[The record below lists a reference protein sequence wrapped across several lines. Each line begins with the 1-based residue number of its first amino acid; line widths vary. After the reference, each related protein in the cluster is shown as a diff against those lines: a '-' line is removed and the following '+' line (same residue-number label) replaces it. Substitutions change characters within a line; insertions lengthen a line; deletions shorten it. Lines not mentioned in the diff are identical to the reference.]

1 VAVDRERIARAVVE
15 ILAAVGEDP
24 SRAGLSHTPSRVADA
39 YEELFAGVGVDP
51 QTLLAETMPVDAAP
65 GDSSPGGSQSDAVI
79 VTNLAVRSVCEHHL
93 LPFVGQA
100 HVAYLPD
107 ASIIGLGRI
116 SRVVE
121 VLAARPQ
128 FQERLGEQIASAL
141 DEGLSPRGVL
151 VVLDSA
157 HQCVT
162 ARGVGQMS
170 SRTITVASRGELSE
184 PAARSEIMRL
194 MRGGT
199 DG

>member
-1 VAVDRERIARAVVE
+1 MAVDRERIARAVVE

-24 SRAGLSHTPSRVADA
+24 SRESLSETPSRVADA
-39 YEELFAGVGVDP
+39 YEELFAGVGIDP
-51 QTLLAETMPVDAAP
+51 QTLLTETMPVEGSP
-65 GDSSPGGSQSDAVI
+65 EGSSSDAVI
-79 VTNLAVRSVCEHHL
+79 VTNIAVRSVCEHHL

-107 ASIIGLGRI
+107 ARIVGLGRI

-184 PAARSEIMRL
+184 PAARSEIMGL
-194 MRGGT
+194 MHGGT

>member
-1 VAVDRERIARAVVE
+1 MAVDRDRIARAVVE

-24 SRAGLSHTPSRVADA
+24 SREGLSETPSRVADA
-39 YEELFAGVGVDP
+39 YEELFAGVGSDP
-51 QTLLAETMPVDAAP
+51 QTLLAETMPVEPTPA
-65 GDSSPGGSQSDAVI
+65 GSQSDAVI
-79 VTNLAVRSVCEHHL
+79 VTNIALRSVCEHHL
-93 LPFVGQA
+93 LPFVGKA

-107 ASIIGLGRI
+107 SVLIGLGRI

-121 VLAARPQ
+121 TLAARPQ

-141 DEGLSPRGVL
+141 DEALSPRGVL

-170 SRTITVASRGELSE
+170 SRTITVASRGELSK
-184 PAARSEIMRL
+184 PAARSEIMGL
-194 MRGGT
+194 MNGGS

>member
-1 VAVDRERIARAVVE
+1 VAVDRDRIARAVVE

-24 SRAGLSHTPSRVADA
+24 SREGLSETPSRVADA
-39 YEELFAGVGVDP
+39 YEELFAGVGIDP
-51 QTLLAETMPVDAAP
+51 QTLLAETMPVEPMPA
-65 GDSSPGGSQSDAVI
+65 GTQSDAVV
-79 VTNLAVRSVCEHHL
+79 VTNIALRSVCEHHL

-107 ASIIGLGRI
+107 AALIGLGRI

-121 VLAARPQ
+121 TLAARPQ

-141 DEGLSPRGVL
+141 DDALSPRGVL

-184 PAARSEIMRL
+184 PAARSEIMGL
-194 MRGGT
+194 MHGGS

>member
-24 SRAGLSHTPSRVADA
+24 SRPGLSETPSRVADA

-51 QTLLAETMPVDAAP
+51 QTFLAETMPVDAAP
-65 GDSSPGGSQSDAVI
+65 ADSSPGGSQSDAVS
-79 VTNLAVRSVCEHHL
+79 VTNIAVRSVCEHHL

-121 VLAARPQ
+121 SLAARPQ

-141 DEGLSPRGVL
+141 DAGLSPRGVL

-157 HQCVT
+157 HQCVS

-184 PAARSEIMRL
+184 PAARSEIMGL
-194 MRGGT
+194 MHGGS
-199 DG
+199 DD

>member
-1 VAVDRERIARAVVE
+1 MAVDRERIARAVVE

-24 SRAGLSHTPSRVADA
+24 ARADLRETPARVADA

-51 QTLLAETMPVDAAP
+51 QTLLTDTMPAEPD
-65 GDSSPGGSQSDAVI
+65 SDAVV
-79 VTNLAVRSVCEHHL
+79 VTNIAMRSVCEHHL

-100 HVAYLPD
+100 HVAYLPG
-107 ASIIGLGRI
+107 ASLIGLGRI

-121 VLAARPQ
+121 ALAARPQ

-141 DEGLSPRGVL
+141 DTALTPRGVL
-151 VVLDSA
+151 VVIDSA

-170 SRTITVASRGELSE
+170 SRTITVASRGDLDE
-184 PAARSEIMRL
+184 PAARSEIMGL
-194 MRGGT
+194 MRSGT
-199 DG
+199 DV

>member
-1 VAVDRERIARAVVE
+1 VAVDRDRIARAVVE

-24 SRAGLSHTPSRVADA
+24 SREDLSETPSRVADA
-39 YEELFAGVGVDP
+39 YEELFAGVGIDP
-51 QTLLAETMPVDAAP
+51 QTLLAETMPVEPTPA
-65 GDSSPGGSQSDAVI
+65 GSQSDAVI
-79 VTNLAVRSVCEHHL
+79 VTNIALRSVCEHHL

-107 ASIIGLGRI
+107 AALIGLGRI

-121 VLAARPQ
+121 TLAARPQ

-141 DEGLSPRGVL
+141 DEALSPRGVL

-184 PAARSEIMRL
+184 PVARSEIMGL
-194 MRGGT
+194 MHGGS

>member
-1 VAVDRERIARAVVE
+1 MAVDRERIARAVVE

-24 SRAGLSHTPSRVADA
+24 SRAGLSETPSRVADA
-39 YEELFAGVGVDP
+39 YEELFAGVGIDP
-51 QTLLAETMPVDAAP
+51 QTLLLETMPVEGSPA
-65 GDSSPGGSQSDAVI
+65 GSSSDVVI
-79 VTNLAVRSVCEHHL
+79 VTNIAVRSVCEHHL

-128 FQERLGEQIASAL
+128 FQERLSEQIASAL

-170 SRTITVASRGELSE
+170 SRTVTVASRGELSA
-184 PAARSEIMRL
+184 PAARSEIIGL
-194 MRGGT
+194 MHGGT

>member
-1 VAVDRERIARAVVE
+1 
-15 ILAAVGEDP
+15 
-24 SRAGLSHTPSRVADA
+24 
-39 YEELFAGVGVDP
+39 
-51 QTLLAETMPVDAAP
+51 
-65 GDSSPGGSQSDAVI
+65 VI
-79 VTNLAVRSVCEHHL
+79 VTNIALRSVCEHHL
-93 LPFVGQA
+93 LPFVGKA

-107 ASIIGLGRI
+107 AALIGLGRI

-121 VLAARPQ
+121 ILAARPQ

-141 DEGLSPRGVL
+141 DEALSPRGVL

-184 PAARSEIMRL
+184 PVARSEIMGL
-194 MRGGT
+194 MHGGS

>member
-1 VAVDRERIARAVVE
+1 MAVDRERIARAVVE

-24 SRAGLSHTPSRVADA
+24 SRASLSETPSRVADA
-39 YEELFAGVGVDP
+39 YEELFAGVGIDP
-51 QTLLAETMPVDAAP
+51 QSLLVETMPVE
-65 GDSSPGGSQSDAVI
+65 GSPAGSASDAVI
-79 VTNLAVRSVCEHHL
+79 VTNIAVRSVCEHHL

-170 SRTITVASRGELSE
+170 SRAITVASRGELSE
-184 PAARSEIMRL
+184 PAARSEIMGL
-194 MRGGT
+194 MHGGT

>member
-1 VAVDRERIARAVVE
+1 VAVDRDRIARAVVE

-24 SRAGLSHTPSRVADA
+24 SREGLSETPSRVADA
-39 YEELFAGVGVDP
+39 YEELFEGVGIDP
-51 QTLLAETMPVDAAP
+51 QTLLAETMPVEPMPA
-65 GDSSPGGSQSDAVI
+65 GTQSDAVV
-79 VTNLAVRSVCEHHL
+79 VTNIALRSVCEHHL

-107 ASIIGLGRI
+107 AALIGLGRI

-121 VLAARPQ
+121 TLAARPQ

-141 DEGLSPRGVL
+141 DEALSPRGVL

-162 ARGVGQMS
+162 ARGVRQMS

-184 PAARSEIMRL
+184 PVARSEIMGL
-194 MRGGT
+194 MHGGS
-199 DG
+199 DGSDG

>member
-1 VAVDRERIARAVVE
+1 MAVDRDRIARAVVE

-24 SRAGLSHTPSRVADA
+24 SREGLSETPSRVADA
-39 YEELFAGVGVDP
+39 YEELFAGVGIDP
-51 QTLLAETMPVDAAP
+51 QTLLAETMPVEPMPA
-65 GDSSPGGSQSDAVI
+65 GTQSDAVV
-79 VTNLAVRSVCEHHL
+79 VTNIALRSVCEHHL

-107 ASIIGLGRI
+107 AALIGLGRI

-121 VLAARPQ
+121 TLAARPQ

-141 DEGLSPRGVL
+141 DDALSPRGVL

-184 PAARSEIMRL
+184 PAARSEIMGL
-194 MRGGT
+194 MHGGS

>member
-1 VAVDRERIARAVVE
+1 
-15 ILAAVGEDP
+15 
-24 SRAGLSHTPSRVADA
+24 
-39 YEELFAGVGVDP
+39 
-51 QTLLAETMPVDAAP
+51 
-65 GDSSPGGSQSDAVI
+65 VI
-79 VTNLAVRSVCEHHL
+79 VTNIAVRSVCEHHL

-107 ASIIGLGRI
+107 ARIVGLGRI

-141 DEGLSPRGVL
+141 DDGLSPRGVL
-151 VVLDSA
+151 VVLDST

-184 PAARSEIMRL
+184 PAARSEIMGL

>member
-1 VAVDRERIARAVVE
+1 MAVDRERIARAVVE

-24 SRAGLSHTPSRVADA
+24 SRESLRETPSRVADA
-39 YEELFAGVGVDP
+39 YEELFAGVGIDP
-51 QTLLAETMPVDAAP
+51 QTLLSETMPVEGSPA
-65 GDSSPGGSQSDAVI
+65 GSSSDVVV
-79 VTNLAVRSVCEHHL
+79 VTNIAVRSVCEHHL

-128 FQERLGEQIASAL
+128 FQERLSEQIASAL

-170 SRTITVASRGELSE
+170 SRTVTVASRGELSE
-184 PAARSEIMRL
+184 PAARSEIMGL
-194 MRGGT
+194 MHGGT

>member
-24 SRAGLSHTPSRVADA
+24 SREGLSETPSRVADA
-39 YEELFAGVGVDP
+39 YEELFAGVGIDP
-51 QTLLAETMPVDAAP
+51 QTLLAETMPIEPTPA
-65 GDSSPGGSQSDAVI
+65 GSQSDAVI
-79 VTNLAVRSVCEHHL
+79 VTNIALRSVCEHHL
-93 LPFVGQA
+93 LPFVGKA

-107 ASIIGLGRI
+107 AALIGLGRI

-121 VLAARPQ
+121 ILAARPQ

-141 DEGLSPRGVL
+141 DEALSPRGVL

-184 PAARSEIMRL
+184 PVARSEIMGL
-194 MRGGT
+194 MHGGS

>member
-1 VAVDRERIARAVVE
+1 MAVDRERIARAVVE

-24 SRAGLSHTPSRVADA
+24 SRESLSETPSRVADA
-39 YEELFAGVGVDP
+39 YEELFAGVGIDP
-51 QTLLAETMPVDAAP
+51 QTLLTETMPVEGSP
-65 GDSSPGGSQSDAVI
+65 EGSSSDAVI
-79 VTNLAVRSVCEHHL
+79 VTNIAVRSVCEHHL

-107 ASIIGLGRI
+107 ARIVGLGRI

-141 DEGLSPRGVL
+141 DDGLSPRGVL

-184 PAARSEIMRL
+184 PAARSEIMGL

>member
-24 SRAGLSHTPSRVADA
+24 SREGLSETPARVGDA
-39 YEELFAGVGVDP
+39 YEELFAGVGIDP
-51 QTLLAETMPVDAAP
+51 QTLLAETMPVESTPA
-65 GDSSPGGSQSDAVI
+65 GTQSDAVI
-79 VTNLAVRSVCEHHL
+79 VTNIALRSVCEHHL

-107 ASIIGLGRI
+107 AVLIGLGRI

-121 VLAARPQ
+121 TLAARPQ

-141 DEGLSPRGVL
+141 DEALSPRGVL
-151 VVLDSA
+151 VMIDSS

-184 PAARSEIMRL
+184 PAARSEIMGV
-194 MRGGT
+194 MHGGS

>member
-1 VAVDRERIARAVVE
+1 MAVDRDRIARAVVE

-24 SRAGLSHTPSRVADA
+24 SREGLSETPSRVADA
-39 YEELFAGVGVDP
+39 YEELFAGVGIDP
-51 QTLLAETMPVDAAP
+51 QTLLAETMPVEPMPA
-65 GDSSPGGSQSDAVI
+65 GTQSDAVV
-79 VTNLAVRSVCEHHL
+79 VTNIALRSVCEHHL

-107 ASIIGLGRI
+107 AALIGLGRI

-121 VLAARPQ
+121 TLAARPQ

-141 DEGLSPRGVL
+141 DDALSPRGVL

-162 ARGVGQMS
+162 ARGVRQMS

-184 PAARSEIMRL
+184 PAARSEIMGL
-194 MRGGT
+194 MHGGS

>member
-1 VAVDRERIARAVVE
+1 MAVDRERIARAVVE

-24 SRAGLSHTPSRVADA
+24 SREDLRETPSRVADA
-39 YEELFAGVGVDP
+39 YEELFAGVGIDP
-51 QTLLAETMPVDAAP
+51 QTLLAETMPLEPTPA
-65 GDSSPGGSQSDAVI
+65 GSQSDAVI
-79 VTNLAVRSVCEHHL
+79 VTNIALRSVCEHHL

-107 ASIIGLGRI
+107 AALIGLGRI

-121 VLAARPQ
+121 TLAARPQ

-141 DEGLSPRGVL
+141 DEALSPRGVL

-184 PAARSEIMRL
+184 LAARSEIMGL
-194 MRGGT
+194 MHGGS

>member
-24 SRAGLSHTPSRVADA
+24 WREGLSETPSRVADA
-39 YEELFAGVGVDP
+39 YEELFAGVGIDP
-51 QTLLAETMPVDAAP
+51 QTLLAETMPIEPTPA
-65 GDSSPGGSQSDAVI
+65 GSQSDAVI
-79 VTNLAVRSVCEHHL
+79 VTNIALRSVCEHHL
-93 LPFVGQA
+93 LPFVGKA

-107 ASIIGLGRI
+107 AALIGLGRI

-121 VLAARPQ
+121 ILAARPQ

-141 DEGLSPRGVL
+141 DEALSPRGVL

-184 PAARSEIMRL
+184 PVARSEIMGL
-194 MRGGT
+194 MHGGS

>member
-1 VAVDRERIARAVVE
+1 MAVDRERIARAVVE

-24 SRAGLSHTPSRVADA
+24 SRESLTETPSRVADA
-39 YEELFAGVGVDP
+39 YEELFAGVGIDP
-51 QTLLAETMPVDAAP
+51 QTLLTETMPVEGSP
-65 GDSSPGGSQSDAVI
+65 EGSSSDAVI
-79 VTNLAVRSVCEHHL
+79 VTNIAVRSVCEHHL

-107 ASIIGLGRI
+107 ARIVGLGRI

-141 DEGLSPRGVL
+141 DDGLSPRGVL
-151 VVLDSA
+151 VVLDST

-184 PAARSEIMRL
+184 PAARSEIMGL

>member
-1 VAVDRERIARAVVE
+1 MAVDRDRIARAVVE

-24 SRAGLSHTPSRVADA
+24 SREGLSETPSRVADA
-39 YEELFAGVGVDP
+39 YEELFAGVGIDP
-51 QTLLAETMPVDAAP
+51 QTLLAETMPVEPMPA
-65 GDSSPGGSQSDAVI
+65 GTQSDAVV
-79 VTNLAVRSVCEHHL
+79 VTNIALRSVCEHHL

-100 HVAYLPD
+100 HVAYLPG
-107 ASIIGLGRI
+107 SVLIGLGQI

-121 VLAARPQ
+121 TLATRPQ

-141 DEGLSPRGVL
+141 DEALSPRGVL

-184 PAARSEIMRL
+184 PAARSEIMGL
-194 MRGGT
+194 MNGGN

>member
-1 VAVDRERIARAVVE
+1 VAVDRDRIARAVVE

-24 SRAGLSHTPSRVADA
+24 SREGLSETPSRVADA
-39 YEELFAGVGVDP
+39 YEELFAGVGIDP
-51 QTLLAETMPVDAAP
+51 QTLLAETMPVEPMPA
-65 GDSSPGGSQSDAVI
+65 GTQSDAVV
-79 VTNLAVRSVCEHHL
+79 VTNIALRSVCEHHL

-107 ASIIGLGRI
+107 AALIGLGRI

-121 VLAARPQ
+121 TLAARPQ

-141 DEGLSPRGVL
+141 DDALSPRGVL

-162 ARGVGQMS
+162 ARGVRQMS

-184 PAARSEIMRL
+184 PAARSEIMGL
-194 MRGGT
+194 MHGGS

>member
-15 ILAAVGEDP
+15 ILSAVGEDP
-24 SRAGLSHTPSRVADA
+24 SREGLSETPARVGDA
-39 YEELFAGVGVDP
+39 YEELFAGVGIDP
-51 QTLLAETMPVDAAP
+51 QTLLAETMPVEPTPA
-65 GDSSPGGSQSDAVI
+65 GSQSDAVI
-79 VTNLAVRSVCEHHL
+79 VTNIALRSVCEHHL

-107 ASIIGLGRI
+107 AALIGLGRI

-121 VLAARPQ
+121 TLAARPQ
-128 FQERLGEQIASAL
+128 FQERLGEQIASAI
-141 DEGLSPRGVL
+141 DEALSPRGVL
-151 VVLDSA
+151 VMIDSS

-184 PAARSEIMRL
+184 PAARSEIMGL
-194 MRGGT
+194 MHGGS

>member
-24 SRAGLSHTPSRVADA
+24 SREGLSETPVRVADA
-39 YEELFAGVGVDP
+39 YEELFAGVGIDP
-51 QTLLAETMPVDAAP
+51 QTLLAETMPVEPTPA
-65 GDSSPGGSQSDAVI
+65 GTQSDAVI
-79 VTNLAVRSVCEHHL
+79 VTNIALRSVCEHHL

-107 ASIIGLGRI
+107 AALIGLGRI

-121 VLAARPQ
+121 TLASRPQ

-141 DEGLSPRGVL
+141 EEALSPRGVL
-151 VVLDSA
+151 VVLVSA

-184 PAARSEIMRL
+184 PAARSEIMGL
-194 MRGGT
+194 MNGGS

>member
-1 VAVDRERIARAVVE
+1 MAVDRERIARAVVE

-24 SRAGLSHTPSRVADA
+24 SRPELAETPMRVADA

-51 QTLLAETMPVDAAP
+51 QTLLTETMPVESATD
-65 GDSSPGGSQSDAVI
+65 GSHSDAVM
-79 VTNLAVRSVCEHHL
+79 VTNVAVRSVCQHHL
-93 LPFVGQA
+93 LPFVGHA

-107 ASIIGLGRI
+107 ATLIGLGRI

-121 VLAARPQ
+121 TLAARPQ
-128 FQERLGEQIASAL
+128 FQEHLGEQIASAL
-141 DEGLSPRGVL
+141 DHALRPRGVL
-151 VVLDSA
+151 VVIDSA

-170 SRTITVASRGELSE
+170 SRTVTVASRGELSE
-184 PAARSEIMRL
+184 PAARSEIMGL
-194 MRGGT
+194 MRSGT

>member
-24 SRAGLSHTPSRVADA
+24 SRESLSETPSRVADA
-39 YEELFAGVGVDP
+39 YEELFAGVGIDP
-51 QTLLAETMPVDAAP
+51 QTLLTETMPVEGSP
-65 GDSSPGGSQSDAVI
+65 EGSSSDAVI
-79 VTNLAVRSVCEHHL
+79 VTNIAVRSVCEHHL

-107 ASIIGLGRI
+107 ARIVGLGRI

-141 DEGLSPRGVL
+141 DDGLSPRGVL

-184 PAARSEIMRL
+184 PAARSEIMGL

>member
-1 VAVDRERIARAVVE
+1 MAVDRERIARAVVE

-24 SRAGLSHTPSRVADA
+24 ARADLSETPARVADA

-51 QTLLAETMPVDAAP
+51 QTLLTETMSAEP
-65 GDSSPGGSQSDAVI
+65 DSDVVV
-79 VTNLAVRSVCEHHL
+79 VTNIAMRSVCEHHL

-100 HVAYLPD
+100 HVAYVPG
-107 ASIIGLGRI
+107 ASLVGLGRI

-121 VLAARPQ
+121 TLAARPQ
-128 FQERLGEQIASAL
+128 FQERLGEQIAAAL
-141 DEGLSPRGVL
+141 ETALTPRGVL
-151 VVLDSA
+151 VVIDSA

-162 ARGVGQMS
+162 ARGVGQMA

-184 PAARSEIMRL
+184 PAARSEIMGL
-194 MRGGT
+194 MRSGT

>member
-1 VAVDRERIARAVVE
+1 MAVDRDRIARAVVE

-24 SRAGLSHTPSRVADA
+24 SREDLSETPSRVADA
-39 YEELFAGVGVDP
+39 YEELFAGVGIDP
-51 QTLLAETMPVDAAP
+51 QTLLAETMPVEPTPA
-65 GDSSPGGSQSDAVI
+65 GSQSDAVI
-79 VTNLAVRSVCEHHL
+79 VTNIALRSVCEHHL

-107 ASIIGLGRI
+107 AALIGLGRI

-121 VLAARPQ
+121 TLAARPQ

-141 DEGLSPRGVL
+141 DEALSPRGVL

-184 PAARSEIMRL
+184 PVARSEIMGL
-194 MRGGT
+194 MHGGS

>member
-24 SRAGLSHTPSRVADA
+24 SRASLSETPSRVGDA
-39 YEELFAGVGVDP
+39 YEELFAGVGIDP
-51 QTLLAETMPVDAAP
+51 QSLLTETMPVE
-65 GDSSPGGSQSDAVI
+65 GSPEGSDSDAVI
-79 VTNLAVRSVCEHHL
+79 VTNIAVRSVCEHHL

-107 ASIIGLGRI
+107 ARIVGLGRI

-184 PAARSEIMRL
+184 PAARSEIMGL
-194 MRGGT
+194 MHGGT

>member
-1 VAVDRERIARAVVE
+1 MAVDRERIARAVVE

-24 SRAGLSHTPSRVADA
+24 SREGLSETPSRVADA
-39 YEELFAGVGVDP
+39 YEELFAGVGIDP
-51 QTLLAETMPVDAAP
+51 QTLLAETMPIEPTPA
-65 GDSSPGGSQSDAVI
+65 GSQSDAVI
-79 VTNLAVRSVCEHHL
+79 VTNIALRSVCEHHL
-93 LPFVGQA
+93 LPFVGKA

-107 ASIIGLGRI
+107 AALIGLGRI

-121 VLAARPQ
+121 ILAARPQ

-141 DEGLSPRGVL
+141 DEALSPRGVL

-184 PAARSEIMRL
+184 PVARSEIMGL
-194 MRGGT
+194 MHGGS

>member
-1 VAVDRERIARAVVE
+1 MAVDRERIARAVVE

-24 SRAGLSHTPSRVADA
+24 SRASLSETPSRVGDA
-39 YEELFAGVGVDP
+39 YEELFAGVGIDP
-51 QTLLAETMPVDAAP
+51 QSLLTETMPVE
-65 GDSSPGGSQSDAVI
+65 GSPEGSDSDAVI
-79 VTNLAVRSVCEHHL
+79 VTNIAVRSVCEHHL

-107 ASIIGLGRI
+107 ARIVGLGRI

-184 PAARSEIMRL
+184 PAARSEIMGL
-194 MRGGT
+194 MHGGT

>member
-1 VAVDRERIARAVVE
+1 MAVDRERIARAVVE
-15 ILAAVGEDP
+15 ILSAVGEDP
-24 SRAGLSHTPSRVADA
+24 SREGLSETPARVGDA
-39 YEELFAGVGVDP
+39 YEELFAGVGIDP
-51 QTLLAETMPVDAAP
+51 QTLLAETMPVEPTPA
-65 GDSSPGGSQSDAVI
+65 GSQSDAVI
-79 VTNLAVRSVCEHHL
+79 VTNIALRSVCEHHL

-107 ASIIGLGRI
+107 AALIGLGRI

-121 VLAARPQ
+121 TLAARPQ
-128 FQERLGEQIASAL
+128 FQERLGEQIASAI
-141 DEGLSPRGVL
+141 DEALSPRGVL
-151 VVLDSA
+151 VMIDSS

-184 PAARSEIMRL
+184 PAARSEIMGL
-194 MRGGT
+194 MHGGS

>member
-24 SRAGLSHTPSRVADA
+24 SRESLSETPSRVADA
-39 YEELFAGVGVDP
+39 YEELFAGVGIDP
-51 QTLLAETMPVDAAP
+51 QTLLTETMPVEGSP
-65 GDSSPGGSQSDAVI
+65 EGSSSDAVI
-79 VTNLAVRSVCEHHL
+79 VTNIAVRSVCEHHL

-107 ASIIGLGRI
+107 ARIVGLGRI

-184 PAARSEIMRL
+184 PAARSEIMGL
-194 MRGGT
+194 MHGGT